1 MYFRNRAVLAVI
13 IIASAICWSVP
24 ALGAEG
30 GNKFSI
36 RFPAFSL
43 SPGERIAGVRLN
55 VSEGHIYSGC
65 GPNRWTCDRDGTS
78 IHCYSL
84 HPQYA
89 TAISGMLPEFI
100 VRNAAGASLSI
111 DASVE
116 FIDNDGKEY
125 SRTIRQDELIIR

>member
-1 MYFRNRAVLAVI
+1 MYFRNRVLLAVV
-13 IIASAICWSVP
+13 IIASAICWAVP
-24 ALGAEG
+24 VFSADGSG
-30 GNKFSI
+30 KFSI

-43 SPGERIAGVRLN
+43 SPGERIAGVQLK
-55 VSEGHIYSGC
+55 VSEGRIYSGC
-65 GPNRWTCDRDGTS
+65 KPNRWTCDRDGTS

-100 VRNAAGASLSI
+100 VRNVAGASLSI

-125 SRTIRQDELIIR
+125 SRDIRQDELIIR